1 MDQLVPVAVR
11 CDNILV
17 IIGARIHLSD
27 DCSVESSYRRWINA
41 GACGNSQQA
50 NSDESEE
57 WSQMGL
63 CIQTYRSFHLFEYG
77 QNDETNNEDL

>member
-1 MDQLVPVAVR
+1 MEQLVPVTVR

-27 DCSVESSYRRWINA
+27 YCSVKSSSRRWINA
-41 GACGNSQQA
+41 GACGKSQQA
-50 NSDESEE
+50 NSDKSEE
-57 WSQMGL
+57 WSRIGM
-63 CIQTYRSFHLFEYG
+63 CIQTYRSFRLFEYY

>member
-27 DCSVESSYRRWINA
+27 DCSVESSSRGWINA
-41 GACGNSQQA
+41 GACGKSQQGD
-50 NSDESEE
+50 SDKSEE
-57 WSQMGL
+57 WSQIRMS
-63 CIQTYRSFHLFEYG
+63 IQTFRSFHLFEYY
-77 QNDETNNEDL
+77 QNEATNNEDL

>member
-17 IIGARIHLSD
+17 IIGARIQLSD
-27 DCSVESSYRRWINA
+27 DCSVKSSSRRWIKA
-41 GACGNSQQA
+41 GACGKSQQA

-57 WSQMGL
+57 WWQIGM
-63 CIQTYRSFHLFEYG
+63 CIQTYRSFHLFEYC
-77 QNDETNNEDL
+77 QNE

>member
-17 IIGARIHLSD
+17 IIRVRIHLSD
-27 DCSVESSYRRWINA
+27 DCSVESSSRGWINA

-63 CIQTYRSFHLFEYG
+63 CIQTYRSFHLFEYY
-77 QNDETNNEDL
+77 QNEATNNEDL